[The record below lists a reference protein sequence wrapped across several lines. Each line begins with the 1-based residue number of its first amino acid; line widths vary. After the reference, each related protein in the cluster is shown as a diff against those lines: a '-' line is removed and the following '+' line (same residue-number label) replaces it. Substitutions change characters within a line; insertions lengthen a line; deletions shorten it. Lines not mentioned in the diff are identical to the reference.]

1 MSVIKKHKNLLIIA
15 ISLITTWCI
24 SITNVN
30 NDFIFDGNN
39 FKWIIVLG
47 LIYLLIKN
55 ALVKT
60 NKRLLICSGIFG
72 LIISVFAILGY
83 TADNFFNNNID
94 ISKKD
99 LFVIL
104 CKLEA
109 CFVTITGITM
119 IIMRKLPEIIEKMK
133 NKKEY
138 KFFTANKKSILVVTI
153 ILFVTYLPYL
163 LYYYPGNVLIDS
175 TIQIMQGMG
184 DLKLTNHH
192 PAIHTGIITLCLKFG
207 HLLTN
212 NYNFGVF
219 LYTFLQTIATCLIFS
234 FTIYYMARK
243 KVPTTIRTISLLFYA
258 LCPTIAFFTMTM
270 YKDIPFAL
278 FMLLLT
284 ICMVEIMTNREN
296 FVKSK
301 LRLIFTAIIVFG
313 ACIFRNNGL
322 YAVILTFLVLLVILK
337 KYKLKVC
344 LVFFT
349 GIVACLI
356 VTGPVYKILGIEQ
369 GSPKEALSVVFQ
381 QFARLSKYEV
391 NNLTEEEKEIIYRYI
406 PVENLGELYNPVFAD
421 PVKSNVSEEEISKD
435 KVTVIKM
442 YLSLALK
449 YPKHTIASLICG
461 SYGYY
466 YPNTLGWGVYT
477 GINEE
482 GFIGEAKNYGIKE
495 QPLVQI
501 TFLDKINNF
510 VNTRDI
516 PVVSMFLNIGFLF
529 WIFIFGIIYCI
540 YRKNYKLILIYLPV
554 LCMWLTTLLSPVFG
568 EARYVYSLFTCL
580 PLLLAIT
587 FNKEKGEKNA

>member
-1 MSVIKKHKNLLIIA
+1 MTMITKYKNILIIL

-39 FKWIIVLG
+39 FKWIIVLI
-47 LIYLLIKN
+47 LIYILIKK
-55 ALVKT
+55 ALEEPS
-60 NKRLLICSGIFG
+60 KRLMICSFIFG
-72 LIISVFAILGY
+72 AIISIFAILGY

-99 LFVIL
+99 IFVIL

-109 CFVTITGITM
+109 CFVTISAIT
-119 IIMRKLPEIIEKMK
+119 IILMKKLPQVIERIR

-138 KFFTANKKSILVVTI
+138 NFFTSNKKSILVVTL
-153 ILFVTYLPYL
+153 ILFVAYLPYL

-184 DLKLTNHH
+184 DLPLTNHH
-192 PAIHTGIITLCLKFG
+192 PAIHTGIITLCLNFG

-219 LYTFLQTIATCLIFS
+219 IYTFLQTLATCLIFS

-243 KVPTTIRTISLLFYA
+243 DVPIAIRIFSLLFYA
-258 LCPTIAFFTMTM
+258 LCPTIAFFTITM

-284 ICMVEIMTNREN
+284 ICMVEISTNTEN

-301 LRLIFTAIIVFG
+301 LRMILTAIIVFG

-322 YAVILTFLVLLVILK
+322 YAVVLTFLILLIAIK

-344 LVFFT
+344 ATFFV
-349 GIVACLI
+349 GILMCLI
-356 VTGPVYKILGIEQ
+356 VTGPIYNMLGIEK
-369 GSPKEALSVVFQ
+369 GSSKEAFSVIFQ
-381 QFARLSKYEV
+381 QYARLVKYEA

-421 PVKSNVSEEEISKD
+421 PVKSSVSEEAVEED
-435 KVTVIKM
+435 KITLITT
-442 YLSLALK
+442 YLKLALK

-477 GINEE
+477 GVNEE
-482 GFIGEAKNYGIKE
+482 EFEGQAKDYGIKE
-495 QPLVQI
+495 QPLIQF
-501 TFLDKINNF
+501 TFLDKVNNF

-516 PVVSMFLNIGFLF
+516 PIISMFLNIGFLF
-529 WIFIFGIIYCI
+529 WTFVFGIIYCI
-540 YRKNYKLILIYLPV
+540 YRKQYKLILTYIPV

-568 EARYVYSLFTCL
+568 EARYVYSLFTTI
-580 PLLLAIT
+580 PLLLSIT
-587 FNKEKGEKNA
+587 FSYKKGEKNA